1 MAGALV
7 VFSEEAENYLIDKGV
22 ALSKRQRQ
30 VIADLVEQLSADPL
44 LGDPPPFPEWTPC
57 DYWVER
63 HLGGRIHAA
72 FYYDV
77 ERSPGRTTVR
87 IRAIRIG
94 MKM

>member
-7 VFSEEAENYLIDKGV
+7 VFSEEAQDYLIDKGA
-22 ALSKRQRQ
+22 ALTRRQRQ
-30 VIADLVEQLSADPL
+30 VIARLVEQLSADPL
-44 LGDPPPFPEWTPC
+44 LGDPPAFPEWTPC

-63 HLGGRIHAA
+63 HLGGRIHVA

-77 ERSPGRTTVR
+77 ERRLGRTTVR
-87 IRAIRIG
+87 IRAVRIG